1 MNAAKTA
8 RVSSMRGY
16 QGGSNYFSTTRRF
29 LYLQGSKPK
38 LTENTK
44 RRQVNSSLKPY
55 KLGYYRWLSATNTSI
70 TKMTI

>member
-8 RVSSMRGY
+8 RVSSMRGIKA
-16 QGGSNYFSTTRRF
+16 GVIIFSTTRRF
-29 LYLQGSKPK
+29 LYLQGAKPK

-55 KLGYYRWLSATNTSI
+55 KLGI
-70 TKMTI
+70 IDG